1 MWRVGAQIEAV
12 CTVKQNIRPITEIT
26 CQMDYVEN
34 HAYKFQEEISAVFY
48 DKLQISQHPMVV
60 LWKDEALNLKCQS
73 FIVITEERSHTVV
86 TT

>member
-1 MWRVGAQIEAV
+1 MRRVGAQFEAV
-12 CTVKQNIRPITEIT
+12 CRIKQNIRPITEIT

-48 DKLQISQHPMVV
+48 DKLHTSQHPMVV
-60 LWKDEALNLKCQS
+60 LWKDEDQNLKCQS
-73 FIVITEERSHTVV
+73 FIVITEEKSHTVV